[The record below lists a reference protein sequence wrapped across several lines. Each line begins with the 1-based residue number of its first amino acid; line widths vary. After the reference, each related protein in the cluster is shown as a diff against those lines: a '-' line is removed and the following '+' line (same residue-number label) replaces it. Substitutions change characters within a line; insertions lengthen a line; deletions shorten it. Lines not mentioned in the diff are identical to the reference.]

1 MADNKDL
8 RSARDR
14 DRVAGNQE
22 YEIRYMAE
30 KLGVSNEEVKRAIEQ
45 VGNDRQKVEEHLR
58 NNGKR

>member
-8 RSARDR
+8 RSGRDR

-30 KLGVSNEEVKRAIEQ
+30 KLGVSNEEVIRAIEQ